1 MRGGRHILN
10 CEKQIRH
17 TSTPASAAGKN
28 SSPIERKANTA
39 QSRVLPQLGE
49 RRTEMTEELR
59 NRIIQYRTA
68 MSIIKGMLREGI
80 IDEEDY
86 RQMDSIIAEK
96 CGLKSTTIFR

>member
-1 MRGGRHILN
+1 MRRIA
-10 CEKQIRH
+10 I
-17 TSTPASAAGKN
+17 SASDVENN

>member
-1 MRGGRHILN
+1 
-10 CEKQIRH
+10 
-17 TSTPASAAGKN
+17 
-28 SSPIERKANTA
+28 
-39 QSRVLPQLGE
+39 
-49 RRTEMTEELR
+49 MTEELR

-68 MSIIKGMLREGI
+68 MSIIKEMLREGI